1 MGEGNL
7 TKQYFSN
14 DDNLKHERKYLNFI
28 LRENEFKLISD
39 AGVFSKN
46 AVDFGSRVLIEA
58 FKFNKAGGRILD
70 VGCGYGPIGLAIAKS
85 YPEATVDMV
94 DVNLRAL
101 ELAKENAILNDIQN
115 VHIFESSV
123 YEHISKTDYQ
133 AIVSNPPIRAG
144 KKVVHAIL
152 EESYNHLLRGGELWI
167 VIQKKQGGP
176 SAAKKM
182 EEVFGNV
189 ETVVKDKGYFIFKS
203 VK

>member
-1 MGEGNL
+1 M
-7 TKQYFSN
+7 TKHYFSN
-14 DDNLKHERKYLNFI
+14 NDDLKHARKYLNFV
-28 LRENEFKLISD
+28 LRGNEFKFISD

-58 FKFNKAGGRILD
+58 FQLNKTTGRILD

-85 YPEATVDMV
+85 FPEATIDMV

-101 ELAKENAILNDIQN
+101 ELAKENAALNHIQN
-115 VHIFESSV
+115 VQIFESSV
-123 YEHISKTDYQ
+123 YENVSKTDYQ
-133 AIVSNPPIRAG
+133 AILSNPPIRAG
-144 KKVVHAIL
+144 KKLVHAIL
-152 EESYNHLLRGGELWI
+152 EEAHGYLADFGELWI

-189 ETVVKDKGYFIFKS
+189 ETVVKEKGYFIFKS
-203 VK
+203 TK